1 MAQPNRPKGCPLFQ
15 HSNRQWCKKVKGRLR
30 YFGTDL
36 DAALK
41 RWADEKDHL
50 LAGYE
55 PPRIDG
61 KPSLSELANLYLA
74 DSRDRV
80 KAGVVR
86 ADHTNENK
94 VMLEIVV
101 GAVGGHAKPDTMTPP
116 QWQSVRS
123 ALSSGKSGK
132 AVAQATLKGR
142 LARCRAFVNWC
153 LKHKHIKAIDTANT
167 LAPPAKR
174 LLRREATAKGK
185 RLWDA
190 ADLRKVLDAAP
201 VELKPV
207 LLLGINCGMGSSDIA
222 AITRSQWRAGQ
233 EFLDCP
239 RNKTGI
245 DRRVWLWPET
255 RQALAAAIA
264 KRATPSRQKYDNRL
278 LLTRRGLPWSRAE
291 TTGTVEQV
299 SRQLAEVKAAAGV
312 TKGHHYDLRRTFRT
326 VASETCDLE
335 AIDHCMGHQG
345 KGEGA
350 TYLQGISDERI
361 RRVCESVRTWLY
373 GTEVTK

>member
-1 MAQPNRPKGCPLFQ
+1 
-15 HSNRQWCKKVKGRLR
+15 LR

-41 RWADEKDHL
+41 RWASEKDHL
-50 LAGYE
+50 LAGYD

-86 ADHTNENK
+86 ADHTITYRT
-94 VMLEIVV
+94 VLAIVV
-101 GAVGGHAKPDTMTPP
+101 DAVGGQAKPDMMTPT
-116 QWQSVRS
+116 QWSTVRS
-123 ALSSGKSGK
+123 AMAVGKTGK
-132 AVAQATLKGR
+132 PVAQATLQGR
-142 LARCRAFVNWC
+142 LGRCRAFLNWC
-153 LKHKHIKAIDTANT
+153 VLHRHVKAIDTADT
-167 LAPPAKR
+167 LKPPAKR

-190 ADLRKVLDAAP
+190 NDLRKVIDGAH
-201 VELKPV
+201 VSFRPV
-207 LLLGINCGMGSSDIA
+207 LLLGINCGLGAADIA
-222 AITRSQWRAGQ
+222 ALTRSQWREGQ

-239 RNKTGI
+239 RHKTGI

-255 RQALAAAIA
+255 REALAAAVA
-264 KRATPSRQKYDNRL
+264 KRAEPAKQKYDNRL

-291 TTGTVEQV
+291 PSGAVDLV
-299 SRQLAEVKAAAGV
+299 ASRLSMTKSAVGV
-312 TKGHHYDLRRTFRT
+312 VKGHYYDLRRTFRT
-326 VASETCDLE
+326 VASEVCDME

-345 KGEGA
+345 RGEGS

-361 RRVCESVRTWLY
+361 RRVCESVRTWLF
-373 GTEVTK
+373 GSEVAK